1 MRLPRVRF
9 TMRTMMVAVAVVAVL
24 MVWSYDWSAR
34 RDRCYE
40 IASRHASLSA
50 EYRRNAKGD
59 QGMFRIADWH
69 DYMRRTFEEA
79 ADRPSEPIPK
89 SLPCPPGG
97 F

>member
-1 MRLPRVRF
+1 
-9 TMRTMMVAVAVVAVL
+9 MMVAVAVVAVL

-50 EYRRNAKGD
+50 EYRRNANGD
-59 QGMFRIADWH
+59 QGMLRIADWH
-69 DYMRRTFEEA
+69 DHMRRTFEEA
-79 ADRPSEPIPK
+79 ANRPWEPIPK
-89 SLPCPPGG
+89 SLPFPPGG